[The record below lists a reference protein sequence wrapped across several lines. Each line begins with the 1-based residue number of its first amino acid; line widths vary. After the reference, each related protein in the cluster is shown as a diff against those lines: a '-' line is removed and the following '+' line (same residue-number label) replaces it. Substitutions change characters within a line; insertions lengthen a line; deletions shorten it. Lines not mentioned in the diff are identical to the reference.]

1 MGTASDGHVL
11 TECNCHSDEEAP
23 QLIHCSAVPARL
35 AAVPGGGG
43 QRGASHACV
52 ALNELMIATGGLFLP
67 DSPLPR
73 VTEGTCA
80 PVCTMCVVL
89 KSRPLCC
96 GLVARGGG
104 PEVAELA

>member
-73 VTEGTCA
+73 ATEGTCA
-80 PVCTMCVVL
+80 RVHHVCGTQEQASVL
-89 KSRPLCC
+89 W
-96 GLVARGGG
+96 AGGQRWG
-104 PEVAELA
+104 PGGC